1 MTIKADI
8 ILSSRNSAGK
18 ELNTYSVLY
27 PRFIHSELM
36 THRVFSRNASSSR
49 AIPVARQIKMVVD
62 DPAIPIHFTR
72 NKAGMQGGA
81 ALTGDEHN
89 KARDAWL
96 RGRDRAVLTAQEL
109 VEVEVHKQ
117 YANRVIEPYSHIAV
131 VITATEW
138 SNFFAL
144 RYHSMAQP
152 EIAMLAIAMW
162 EAYQKRE
169 TQVLEDGEWHTPYV
183 SRNELIERNVYY
195 SKYDRIHDKGS
206 TRSNATRDVLQMSSA
221 RCGRVSYLNHEGK
234 TPTLQEDLSLYSR
247 LVEGFPKH
255 ASPTEHQAMACGDP
269 HVQSGNF
276 FGGWIQHRKTIKDEN
291 IAEFDGPLE
300 PDFNGYE

>member
-1 MTIKADI
+1 MTIKAEI
-8 ILSSRNSAGK
+8 VLSSRNSAGK

-72 NKAGMQGGA
+72 NKAGMQGGE
-81 ALTGDEHN
+81 ALQGDEHER
-89 KARDAWL
+89 ATRIWL
-96 RGRDRAVLTAQEL
+96 AGRDMAVETAKWLEASA
-109 VEVEVHKQ
+109 VHKQ

-162 EAYQKRE
+162 EAYQNRE
-169 TQVLEDGEWHTPYV
+169 VQDLEDGEWHTPYV
-183 SRNELIERNVYY
+183 NRLDLEQRTVYH
-195 SKYDRIHDKGS
+195 SKYAMTKEGS
-206 TRSNATRDVLQMSSA
+206 ARSNAVRDVLKMSSA

-234 TPTLQEDLSLYSR
+234 TPTVEEDLGLYSR

-269 HVQSGNF
+269 NVQSGNF